1 MPQYRGHR
9 HLSPLTSMKDSP
21 PGESGDGGLVTGLG
35 DGDFTTQH
43 VKPLSLPT
51 REVDPDSKI
60 QIVFWVQVWLMP
72 ASKETLR
79 MNEEM
84 SHTVFLS
91 HLPWFSVLSQRNSSE
106 QLADFHPLAA
116 ANARAQFEYAEKSVC
131 ISNVENKVQRACG
144 GSLGL

>member
-1 MPQYRGHR
+1 MPQYHGHR

-84 SHTVFLS
+84 SRTVFLS

-131 ISNVENKVQRACG
+131 ISNVENKVQRA
-144 GSLGL
+144 

>member
-1 MPQYRGHR
+1 MPQYHGHR

>member
-1 MPQYRGHR
+1 
-9 HLSPLTSMKDSP
+9 MKDSP

-84 SHTVFLS
+84 SRIEPAL
-91 HLPWFSVLSQRNSSE
+91 
-106 QLADFHPLAA
+106 LALAG
-116 ANARAQFEYAEKSVC
+116 RFFTTSTTWEAQINE
-131 ISNVENKVQRACG
+131 
-144 GSLGL
+144 

>member
-1 MPQYRGHR
+1 
-9 HLSPLTSMKDSP
+9 MKDSP